1 MGAPEQTL
9 ALVPARDSYAL
20 DWPALPITGYTPDIA
35 GHDPLACR
43 IELFHGAPLTG
54 AIAHFEPD
62 ARLVSVSI
70 AGVRKPMSV
79 AFSAIK
85 AIHLDTPLVAVHD
98 DAPPTVPGPQR
109 YTIEYRDGSK
119 VKGEA
124 NVIIEQSRGVFLFVA
139 DEQRNLRRSFI
150 PSVAFSEFIQR
161 DANGTATV
169 PKISLALV
177 DDDFVFDTQV
187 KTPEALWK
195 ALDESAGRPQQ
206 RLGEYLIANGVVNKE
221 QLAKALQAQ
230 KSTRMPLGKTLLE
243 QGVIDEM
250 TLQMALASTLGMPT
264 VEIEHFLVEPGA
276 LLLVPHPMADRL
288 KVVPLAERDGTL
300 AVALEDPWRTP
311 ALDELKFITQ
321 RKIRPVLAPMHS
333 IEPALRR
340 LYRTHTMDGD
350 APIEFE
356 HTDVNDLAEQ
366 LAAEETGG
374 SQEVE
379 GKSIS
384 ESDTALTRLV
394 NTMIL
399 DAYSQNA
406 SDIHIENYPGAQKT
420 RIRFRKDGEL
430 HPYLELPS
438 TYRRALVARLKIMA
452 TLDISER
459 RKPQDGKIDFSR
471 FGPAKIELRV
481 ATIPTN
487 NGLED
492 VVMRIL
498 ASAKPVPLEKLGLS
512 IEVRSDVE
520 RIASRPY
527 GLFLVCG
534 PTGSGKTTTL
544 HSCLAYINTPSRK
557 IWTAEDPVEIT
568 QAGLRQVQVNP
579 KIGWTFAD
587 ALRAFLRA
595 DPDVIMIGEMR
606 DLETSRIAIEASLTG
621 HLVMS
626 TLHTN
631 SAPESIVRLLDMGLD
646 PFNFADALLGVLAQ
660 RLVRRLCSECRAALP
675 ATDEQID
682 NLLTDYCRHAEDIP
696 AMRTA
701 TLDRWKSRFADEN
714 GRLRHW
720 HAPGCA
726 KCNGTGYKGR
736 AGIHELLSGTPEI
749 RHLLQTGARV
759 DELAKMAMK
768 QGMRTL
774 RQDGIEKVLQGIS
787 DITEVRSASN

>member
-9 ALVPARDSYAL
+9 ALVPLGGTEAL
-20 DWPALPITGYTPDIA
+20 DWAALPVAGYMT
-35 GHDPLACR
+35 DPATADPMGCR
-43 IELFHGAPLTG
+43 IELLHGSPLSG
-54 AIAHFEPD
+54 PIARFDPD
-62 ARLVSVSI
+62 ARLISLTIS
-70 AGVRKPMSV
+70 GMRKPMSV
-79 AFSAIK
+79 AFSAIRS
-85 AIHLDTPLVAVHD
+85 IELTTPLVIAHA
-98 DAPPTVPGPQR
+98 DAKPTLPGLHR
-109 YTIEYRDGSK
+109 YTVIYRDGAK
-119 VKGEA
+119 AEGEA
-124 NVIIEQSRGVFLFVA
+124 NLIVEQSRGVFLFRA
-139 DEQRNLRRSFI
+139 DEDARVHRSFI
-150 PSVAFSEFIQR
+150 PSVAYSEFKTHELGSGQAEAAPEAAFI
-161 DANGTATV
+161 
-169 PKISLALV
+169 
-177 DDDFVFDTQV
+177 DDDFVFETQV

-195 ALDESAGRPQQ
+195 ALDEAANRPQM
-206 RLGEYLIANGVVNKE
+206 RLGEYLRGNGMINEE
-221 QLAKALQAQ
+221 QLTKALKAQ
-230 KSTRMPLGKTLLE
+230 KSSRLPLGKILLE

-250 TLQMALASTLGMPT
+250 TLQMSLASTLGMPT
-264 VEIEHFLVEPGA
+264 VEIEHFQIEAGA
-276 LLLVPHPMADRL
+276 LLLVPQPMADRL
-288 KVVPLAERDGTL
+288 KVVPLCERDGTL

-340 LYRTHTMDGD
+340 LYRTPGDSD

-366 LAAEETGG
+366 LAAEESG
-374 SQEVE
+374 SAEVE

-399 DAYSQNA
+399 DAYSQGA
-406 SDIHIENYPGAQKT
+406 SDIHIENYPGNQKT

-430 HPYLELPS
+430 HAYLELPS
-438 TYRRALVARLKIMA
+438 NYRRALVARLKIMA

-498 ASAKPVPLEKLGLS
+498 ASAKPVPLEKLGLGE
-512 IEVRSDVE
+512 EVRHDIE
-520 RIASRPY
+520 RIANRPY

-579 KIGWTFAD
+579 KIGWNFSD

-660 RLVRRLCSECRAALP
+660 RLVRRLCSECRAPVP

-682 NLLTDYCRHAEDIP
+682 NLLTDYCRNAEDP
-696 AMRTA
+696 AQFRTE
-701 TLDRWKSRFADEN
+701 TLARWKSRFADEN

-720 HAPGCA
+720 KTPGCP

-736 AGIHELLSGTPEI
+736 AGIHELLTGTPEI

-787 DITEVRSASN
+787 DIAEVRSASN

>member
-9 ALVPARDSYAL
+9 ALVPLAGSEAL
-20 DWPALPITGYTPDIA
+20 DWAPVPVAGYMADPASTNPMG
-35 GHDPLACR
+35 CR
-43 IELFHGAPLTG
+43 IDLLHGTPLSG
-54 AIAHFEPD
+54 PIARFDPD
-62 ARLVSVSI
+62 ARLISLTI
-70 AGVRKPMSV
+70 EGMRKPMSV
-79 AFSAIK
+79 AFSAIRSIEL
-85 AIHLDTPLVAVHD
+85 ATPLIAAHAD
-98 DAPPTVPGPQR
+98 IRPTLTPPRPYSV
-109 YTIEYRDGSK
+109 IYRDGSK
-119 VKGEA
+119 AEGEA
-124 NVIIEQSRGVFLFVA
+124 NVVVEQSRGVFLFCLDDTGA
-139 DEQRNLRRSFI
+139 LRRSFI
-150 PSVAFSEFIQR
+150 PSVAYSEFRVHELQ
-161 DANGTATV
+161 AQTV
-169 PKISLALV
+169 TSTLPLV

-187 KTPEALWK
+187 KTPAALWK
-195 ALDESAGRPQQ
+195 ALDDAANRPQL
-206 RLGEYLIANGVVNKE
+206 RLGEYLRGNGMINE
-221 QLAKALQAQ
+221 AQLTAALKAQ
-230 KSTRMPLGKTLLE
+230 KSSRMPLGQLLLE

-250 TLQMALASTLGMPT
+250 TLQMSLASTLGMPT
-264 VEIEHFLVEPGA
+264 VEIEHFEIEPGA
-276 LLLVPHPMADRL
+276 LLLVPQPMADRL
-288 KVVPLAERDGTL
+288 KVVPLCERDGAL

-340 LYRTHTMDGD
+340 LYRAPGDAD

-366 LAAEETGG
+366 LAAEESSG
-374 SQEVE
+374 STEVE
-379 GKSIS
+379 GKAIS

-399 DAYSQNA
+399 DAYSQGA
-406 SDIHIENYPGAQKT
+406 SDIHIENYPGNQKT

-430 HPYLELPS
+430 HAYLELPS
-438 TYRRALVARLKIMA
+438 NYRRALVARLKIMA

-498 ASAKPVPLEKLGLS
+498 ASAKPVPLEKLGLGV
-512 IEVRSDVE
+512 EVRHDIE
-520 RIASRPY
+520 RIANRPY

-544 HSCLAYINTPSRK
+544 HSCLAHINTPSRK

-579 KIGWTFAD
+579 KIGWNFSD

-660 RLVRRLCSECRAALP
+660 RLVRKLCSECRAPVP

-682 NLLTDYCRHAEDIP
+682 NLLTDYCRNAEDP
-696 AMRTA
+696 AQFRTE
-701 TLDRWKSRFADEN
+701 TLARWKSRFADEN

-720 HAPGCA
+720 KTPGCP

-787 DITEVRSASN
+787 DIAEVRSASN